1 MKNFLIGGVLLSA
14 VVLLACQP
22 FAGSEASGAGDKT
35 SPTATQLV
43 GIWMIEQIGERDV
56 IDDNRLRI
64 QFTDTGK
71 INGHS
76 SCNRFFGEYV
86 HTESELDIKPLG
98 STRMMCLPTLM
109 EQEQRLLEQLQGARQ
124 AQIEGDYLIL
134 KDEDG
139 AVAIRASR
147 EAAEQ

>member
-22 FAGSEASGAGDKT
+22 FAGSEASGATDKT
-35 SPTATQLV
+35 SPAATHLV